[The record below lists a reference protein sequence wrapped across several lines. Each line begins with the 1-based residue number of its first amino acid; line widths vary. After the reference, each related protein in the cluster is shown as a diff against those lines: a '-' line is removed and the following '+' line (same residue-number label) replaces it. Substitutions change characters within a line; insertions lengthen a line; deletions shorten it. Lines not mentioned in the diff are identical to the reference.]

1 MAKDPFGL
9 HHAAALDAATVEREL
24 RRFLAEDVGA
34 GDVTTA
40 RVVPPAARARAV
52 MVARERCVA
61 AGLVVAAAAFRVMD
75 EAMAVRACA
84 GEGDAVEA
92 GTVLLE
98 LDGAAAAMLTA
109 ERVALNLVQR
119 LSGIATITRQYAE
132 AIAGTGA
139 SVSDTRKTT
148 PGLRVFEKY
157 AVHVGG
163 GRNHR
168 MGLYDAILIKDN
180 HVAIAGGVAAAVA
193 AARRAAGAAMPV
205 QIEVD
210 TLAQLADVLDLGV
223 DAVLLDNMTP
233 ATVAEA
239 VRVAR
244 AHPLGRDCWIEASG
258 GITLGTIRAY
268 ADAGVDTI
276 SVGALTH
283 SAPSVDV
290 ALDIHVDAPNGG
302 GRAPAA
308 EPAHEPA
315 IARVRRP

>member
-9 HHAAALDAATVEREL
+9 HHHAALDATTIEREV
-24 RRFLAEDVGA
+24 RRFLAEDVGS

-40 RVVPPAARARAV
+40 RVVPPSALAHAA

-61 AGLVVAAAAFRVMD
+61 AGLTIAAAVFRAVD
-75 EAMAVRACA
+75 DAVAVRSCVR
-84 GEGDAVEA
+84 EGDAVEA

-98 LDGAAAAMLTA
+98 LDGPAAAMLTA

-119 LSGIATITRQYAE
+119 LSGIATITRRYAD
-132 AIAGTGA
+132 AVAGTGA

-148 PGLRVFEKY
+148 PGLRLFEKY

-168 MGLYDAILIKDN
+168 MGLHDAILIKDN
-180 HVAIAGGVAAAVA
+180 HIAIAGGVAAALA
-193 AARRAAGAAMPV
+193 AARRASGPVMPI

-223 DAVLLDNMTP
+223 DAVLLDNMSP
-233 ATVAEA
+233 ATVAKA
-239 VRVAR
+239 VRLVR

-268 ADAGVDTI
+268 AEAGVDTI
-276 SVGALTH
+276 SIGALTH

-290 ALDIHVDAPNGG
+290 ALDVDSVGAHRDGAVSAPVPAPGVQRS
-302 GRAPAA
+302 GRS
-308 EPAHEPA
+308 
-315 IARVRRP
+315 